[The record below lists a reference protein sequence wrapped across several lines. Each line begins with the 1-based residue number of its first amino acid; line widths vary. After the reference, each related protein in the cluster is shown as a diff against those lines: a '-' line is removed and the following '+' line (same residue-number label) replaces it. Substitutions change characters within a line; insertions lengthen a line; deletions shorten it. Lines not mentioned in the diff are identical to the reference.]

1 MAKKC
6 KNKSVAR
13 TKFLFCLLNL
23 LFCGSSRFR
32 LVVIN
37 YIFGTVTA
45 LFQGSH
51 ARLPCYETV
60 VDLTLVVNMTQK
72 RGRPITMLLGR
83 ISEMMKLYMLN
94 LTKVSYLVT
103 SGMLNPCKLLSPT
116 LSVGPGEKARQK
128 FSSKGERAPG

>member
-1 MAKKC
+1 M
-6 KNKSVAR
+6 
-13 TKFLFCLLNL
+13 
-23 LFCGSSRFR
+23 FCGSSRFR

-51 ARLPCYETV
+51 ARLPRYETV
-60 VDLTLVVNMTQK
+60 VDLTLAVNMTQK

-94 LTKVSYLVT
+94 PTKVSYLVT

-116 LSVGPGEKARQK
+116 LSVGPGENTRQK